1 MLILLLSFFIPSLL
15 LSFFSSPPVPPCC
28 VLLLL
33 QFTLV
38 TVGAVNPFAV
48 FSLEKEG
55 ERKEGMMEGLMTE
68 STSVTTDGKM
78 CLNLKS
84 SNICVTF

>member
-1 MLILLLSFFIPSLL
+1 
-15 LSFFSSPPVPPCC
+15 
-28 VLLLL
+28 
-33 QFTLV
+33 
-38 TVGAVNPFAV
+38 
-48 FSLEKEG
+48 
-55 ERKEGMMEGLMTE
+55 MEGLMTE